1 LDLAAVANLT
11 FEEPDL
17 GLFPCLSYAYKAG
30 KLGGTSPAVLNAAN
44 EVAVEEFL
52 EARIGFLQIPKVV
65 KMVMDKQNLIKNP
78 NLEDILKVD
87 KWAREEALKIVV
99 SDKW

>member
-1 LDLAAVANLT
+1 M
-11 FEEPDL
+11 P
-17 GLFPCLSYAYKAG
+17 
-30 KLGGTSPAVLNAAN
+30 VLRAN

-65 KMVMDKQNLIKNP
+65 KRVMDKQNLIKNP
-78 NLEDILKVD
+78 TLKDILQAD

-99 SDKW
+99 SRKW